1 MVQLG
6 RLTGN
11 LRTKLS
17 SKNAINHRIAQAPPR
32 RFPRRPTIH
41 YFRRLKRSS
50 ISVCGPTVDQLRQD
64 FWAAGACKC
73 DTRKALDFP
82 TLRFGT
88 RGSEVQILSPR
99 PLPPLLSCS
108 CSHFQI
114 ARRFEFPSIPSNNDD
129 FGRKFETQP
138 AFSAI
143 SLRNATFDLIL
154 S

>member
-41 YFRRLKRSS
+41 YFRRLKRST

-99 PLPPLLSCS
+99 PPPKSCPSALLLRLSRS
-108 CSHFQI
+108 GNEQS
-114 ARRFEFPSIPSNNDD
+114 SS
-129 FGRKFETQP
+129 GWLETN
-138 AFSAI
+138 SDVRT
-143 SLRNATFDLIL
+143 LL
-154 S
+154 

>member
-32 RFPRRPTIH
+32 RFPRRLTIH
-41 YFRRLKRSS
+41 YFRRSKRST

-73 DTRKALDFP
+73 DTRFRFSDTPVRDQGVGGSNPLAPTISPYKTGFFVGRKSSVPLGFTLVLPSALISVKKGAQR
-82 TLRFGT
+82 RFGEELG
-88 RGSEVQILSPR
+88 RRSSK
-99 PLPPLLSCS
+99 
-108 CSHFQI
+108 
-114 ARRFEFPSIPSNNDD
+114 ART
-129 FGRKFETQP
+129 G
-138 AFSAI
+138 
-143 SLRNATFDLIL
+143 
-154 S
+154 

>member
-41 YFRRLKRSS
+41 YFRRLKRST
-50 ISVCGPTVDQLRQD
+50 ISVSGPTVDQLRQD
-64 FWAAGACKC
+64 FWAAAACKC

-99 PLPPLLSCS
+99 PLLNSCS
-108 CSHFQI
+108 SYVCVPFCICDSF
-114 ARRFEFPSIPSNNDD
+114 RFCGLVVDQLDQGSFRPS
-129 FGRKFETQP
+129 
-138 AFSAI
+138 
-143 SLRNATFDLIL
+143 L
-154 S
+154 

>member
-6 RLTGN
+6 RLNGN

-41 YFRRLKRSS
+41 YFRRLKRSP
-50 ISVCGPTVDQLRQD
+50 ISVCGPIVDQVRQD

-82 TLRFGT
+82 TRDQGVGGSNPLAPTTSKRSGPETWVTQRTSDMGNTFGPN
-88 RGSEVQILSPR
+88 G
-99 PLPPLLSCS
+99 
-108 CSHFQI
+108 F
-114 ARRFEFPSIPSNNDD
+114 SIPVSINQLATTNIV
-129 FGRKFETQP
+129 THAP
-138 AFSAI
+138 ARQRSPF
-143 SLRNATFDLIL
+143 
-154 S
+154 